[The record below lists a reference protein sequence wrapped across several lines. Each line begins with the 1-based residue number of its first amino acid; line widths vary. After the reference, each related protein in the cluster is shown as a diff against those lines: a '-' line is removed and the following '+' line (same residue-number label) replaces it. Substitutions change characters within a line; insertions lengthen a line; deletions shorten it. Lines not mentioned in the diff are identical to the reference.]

1 MISCFQLSIDHPRDA
16 QPLFENTGFEIKP
29 GSWTEIIGPAACGKS
44 LLFSILSLTHSPLKG
59 KLLIAGRNLERLR
72 GPAYAE
78 LRRRI
83 GSCSQNPTLLNRR
96 TVIENLVIPLIVRAQ
111 QDNAV
116 PEAEHL
122 LDALSLSDLRDAP
135 LKSLANSQRQAVAML
150 RAIIG
155 RPPLIIID
163 DGFDLLCQKHLTAI
177 LTLLR
182 AAQTTG
188 STVILF
194 ARQPISQKPHV
205 RHLEI
210 RDRQV
215 LEATPAI
222 TNTSKTSNSPN
233 LVNETPKN
241 EVPTC

>member
-16 QPLFENTGFEIKP
+16 QPLFENTGFEVEP
-29 GSWTEIIGPAACGKS
+29 ASWTEIMGPAASGKS

-59 KLLIAGRNLERLR
+59 KLLIAGRNVERLR

-96 TVIENLVIPLIVRAQ
+96 TVIENLIIPLIVRGQEA
-111 QDNAV
+111 NAA
-116 PEAEHL
+116 PEAERL
-122 LDALSLSDLRDAP
+122 LEALNLSALRDAP
-135 LKSLANSQRQAVAML
+135 LKSLANSERQAIAML

-163 DGFDLLCQKHLTAI
+163 DGFDLIAKQHRAPI

-182 AAQTTG
+182 AAQTNG

-194 ARQPISQKPHV
+194 ARQPISTKSYV
-205 RHLEI
+205 RRLEI
-210 RDRQV
+210 RGSQLHDV
-215 LEATPAI
+215 SSSLVHVPA
-222 TNTSKTSNSPN
+222 
-233 LVNETPKN
+233 KN
-241 EVPTC
+241 EESSC

>member
-16 QPLFENTGFEIKP
+16 QPIFENTGFEVEP
-29 GSWTEIIGPAACGKS
+29 ASWTEIIGPAASGKS

-59 KLLIAGRNLERLR
+59 KLLIAGRNVERLR

-96 TVIENLVIPLIVRAQ
+96 TVIENLIIPLIVRGQEA
-111 QDNAV
+111 NAA

-122 LDALSLSDLRDAP
+122 LNSLNLIALRDAP
-135 LKSLANSQRQAVAML
+135 LKSLANSQRQAIAML

-163 DGFDLLCQKHLTAI
+163 DGFELIDKKHLAPI
-177 LTLLR
+177 ITLLR
-182 AAQTTG
+182 AAQTNG

-194 ARQPISQKPHV
+194 ARQPICTKPHV
-205 RHLEI
+205 RRLQIQDKQLH
-210 RDRQV
+210 DV
-215 LEATPAI
+215 
-222 TNTSKTSNSPN
+222 SPN
-233 LVNETPKN
+233 LVNAPAKN
-241 EVPTC
+241 EESSC

>member
-1 MISCFQLSIDHPRDA
+1 MISCFQLFIDHPRDA
-16 QPLFENTGFEIKP
+16 QPLFVNVGFEIEP
-29 GSWTEIIGPAACGKS
+29 ASWNEIIGPAASGKS

-59 KLLIAGRNLERLR
+59 KLLIAGRNVERLR

-83 GSCSQNPTLLNRR
+83 GNCSQNPTLLNRR
-96 TVIENLVIPLIVRAQ
+96 TVIENLIIPLVVRGQEA
-111 QDNAV
+111 NAA
-116 PEAEHL
+116 PEAERL
-122 LDALSLSDLRDAP
+122 LEALNLSALRDAP
-135 LKSLANSQRQAVAML
+135 LKSLANSERQTIAML

-163 DGFDLLCQKHLTAI
+163 DGFDLIDKKHLAPI

-194 ARQPISQKPHV
+194 SRQPICTKPHV
-205 RHLEI
+205 RRFEI
-210 RDRQV
+210 REKQLHEKQQRDD
-215 LEATPAI
+215 
-222 TNTSKTSNSPN
+222 SPI
-233 LVNETPKN
+233 LVNAPEQD
-241 EVPTC
+241 EEHTC